1 MSNNLELNQ
10 GDDFII
16 AMDISASMSATDCP
30 QGLSRIKYAT
40 EQFRTFAT
48 EASKYDDDGVSLYA
62 FGMNVHAFPDV
73 AADKIEETAN
83 KILAMN
89 LEGGTRTEAV
99 IQKAYDEHVTR
110 KNEQTVLM
118 IFTDGEPMDANAVF
132 STIANITNKVADE
145 REFNIAFITVG
156 NRSAGLDAFLTKLDD
171 AIPGAKYDIVDVKKL
186 EEVDFYKA
194 FDGALND

>member
-1 MSNNLELNQ
+1 MTNNLELNK

-16 AMDISASMSATDCP
+16 AIDISASMQATDCP

-40 EQFRTFAT
+40 EQFKTFAI
-48 EASKYDDDGVSLYA
+48 EASKYDTDGVSIYA
-62 FGMNVHAFPDV
+62 FGMSVHAFPDV
-73 AADKIEETAN
+73 AADKIDEVAN
-83 KILAMN
+83 KLLALP
-89 LEGGTRTEAV
+89 LEGGTRTDAV

-110 KNEQTVLM
+110 KNEQTVLI
-118 IFTDGEPMDANAVF
+118 IFTDGAPMDESAVF
-132 STIANITNKVADE
+132 QTVANITNKLQNE
-145 REFNIAFITVG
+145 HEFAISFVTVG
-156 NRSAGLDAFLTKLDD
+156 NRPSDLESFLTKLDD